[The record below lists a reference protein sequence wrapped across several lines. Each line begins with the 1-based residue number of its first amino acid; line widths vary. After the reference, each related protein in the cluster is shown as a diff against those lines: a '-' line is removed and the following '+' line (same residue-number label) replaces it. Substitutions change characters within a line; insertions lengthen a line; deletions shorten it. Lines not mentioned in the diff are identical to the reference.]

1 MTLEVLERGMMA
13 DVLPLDMLNLLVI
26 TDAHRMATCPTV
38 HKVACHLGV
47 YCWQIFYLILW
58 MASHEGSIKSMW
70 AVIPKAECERYG
82 ADL

>member
-38 HKVACHLGV
+38 HKVAWH
-47 YCWQIFYLILW
+47 
-58 MASHEGSIKSMW
+58 
-70 AVIPKAECERYG
+70 
-82 ADL
+82 